1 MNTLTQLTP
10 LYVAVLLAAALMWL
24 WQVAQAARR
33 SLWPRLGVLMP
44 LGLAS
49 LLAAPLL
56 DVPALFGMGAAFVLI
71 AAYWPALRL
80 RRPPG
85 RWARREAWL
94 IFAAALLWAVGAVLG
109 ALPARTPFNDTQWIL
124 ASGLTLYAAA
134 RLLSVLLYP
143 RRRPA
148 TARRVPDPFLRR
160 WQGTLIPDLPDL
172 ELTLD
177 VNAAR
182 LLNTSG
188 RTLHLAGWSP
198 ASSNAWLRARSA
210 AGAPLST
217 LNAGETAYLT
227 PWSPLD
233 AGHSSGLRLWYVRDG
248 EDATYL
254 FRADWTG
261 SWARPGEAAPERVL
275 N

>member
-10 LYVAVLLAAALMWL
+10 LYAAVLLAAALMWL

-44 LGLAS
+44 LGLGS
-49 LLAAPLL
+49 LLAAPVL

-71 AAYWPALRL
+71 AAYWPVLRL
-80 RRPPG
+80 RSAPSCWTRSWP
-85 RWARREAWL
+85 WL
-94 IFAAALLWAVGAVLG
+94 MFSAGLLWAVGAVQVQSIAGLLG
-109 ALPARTPFNDTQWIL
+109 
-124 ASGLTLYAAA
+124 GVVLTLFAAA
-134 RLLSVLLYP
+134 HLLSALLYP
-143 RRRPA
+143 RRRPPA
-148 TARRVPDPFLRR
+148 ARPISPFLRR
-160 WQGTLIPDLPDL
+160 WHEALVPATPDL

-177 VNAAR
+177 VDAAR

-198 ASSNAWLRARSA
+198 ASGNAWLRARSS
-210 AGAPLST
+210 AGTPLTT

-233 AGHSSGLRLWYVRDG
+233 SGHSGGLRLWYARDG
-248 EDATYL
+248 EEVTYL
-254 FRADWTG
+254 FRADWAS
-261 SWARPGEAAPERVL
+261 SWALPGDTEARQRVL